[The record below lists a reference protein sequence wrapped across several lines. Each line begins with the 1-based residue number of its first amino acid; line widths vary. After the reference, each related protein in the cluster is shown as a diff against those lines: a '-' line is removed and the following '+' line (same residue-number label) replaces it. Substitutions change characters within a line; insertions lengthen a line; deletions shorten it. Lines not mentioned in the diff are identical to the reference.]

1 MNLGVENGYG
11 QLVIELGVVGLLLWI
26 LLGVAVARSAWAAV
40 KTLKGTAWFPLAF
53 AIFWYAFLLLFPMS
67 FYGFI
72 AYQDFVM
79 NAYFWLLLGI
89 LFRVSEFP
97 RDQGT
102 QITRHS

>member
-1 MNLGVENGYG
+1 
-11 QLVIELGVVGLLLWI
+11 LLLWVV
-26 LLGVAVARSAWAAV
+26 LAFSVSRSAWQAT
-40 KTLKGTAWFPLAF
+40 KKLKGTVWFPIAF
-53 AIFWYAFLLLFPMS
+53 AIFWYAFLLVFPMS

-97 RDQGT
+97 KEFRGYQSGMS
-102 QITRHS
+102 TR